1 MGHDYCIFPDA
12 ASDFVLPDLEIVGC
26 PVTYNPNDN
35 EYEVNFQWRAPFSP
49 AGLSFVRY
57 FQITV
62 FQRMRENPI
71 PLATFEPE
79 FELVNV
85 SDGSGMIGSCSVV
98 QYTRLTPRW
107 TMTLFTTIN
116 KLYPH
121 LGIRTGSTE
130 LE

>member
-1 MGHDYCIFPDA
+1 MYK
-12 ASDFVLPDLEIVGC
+12 
-26 PVTYNPNDN
+26 PNDN
-35 EYEVNFQWRAPFSP
+35 EYEVNFQWRAPFSR
-49 AGLSFVRY
+49 ALLSFIRH
-57 FQITV
+57 FSITV
-62 FQRMRENPI
+62 FQQMRGQEI
-71 PLATFEPE
+71 PLETFDSE

-85 SDGSGMIGSCSVV
+85 GDGSGRTGSCSVI
-98 QYTRLTPRW
+98 QYICLTHRW

>member
-1 MGHDYCIFPDA
+1 MYKP
-12 ASDFVLPDLEIVGC
+12 
-26 PVTYNPNDN
+26 TDN
-35 EYEVNFQWRAPFSP
+35 EYEVNFQWRALFSR
-49 AGLSFVRY
+49 ALLSFIRL
-57 FQITV
+57 FTITV
-62 FQRMRENPI
+62 FARERGQDVQ
-71 PLATFEPE
+71 LATFSPE
-79 FELVNV
+79 YEFVNV
-85 SDGSGMIGSCSVV
+85 GDGSGRTGSCSVV